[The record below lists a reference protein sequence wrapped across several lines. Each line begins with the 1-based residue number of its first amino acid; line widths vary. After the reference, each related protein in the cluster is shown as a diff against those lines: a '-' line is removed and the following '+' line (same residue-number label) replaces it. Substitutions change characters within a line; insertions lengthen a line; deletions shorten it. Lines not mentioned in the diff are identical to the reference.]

1 VPKKLILH
9 GLVQGVACRYYCSQY
24 GKRLRIRGAV
34 TNLPDGTVKVIL
46 NTSSRSDIE
55 RYMHAIRNN
64 PLGVHFYGRIDS
76 IDVYDYTGPLRGDY
90 LF

>member
-1 VPKKLILH
+1 MPKKLILS

-24 GKRLRIRGAV
+24 GKRLRIRGSV
-34 TNLPDGTVKVIL
+34 SNLSDGTVKVLL
-46 NTSSRSDIE
+46 NTSNMSDID
-55 RYMHAIRNN
+55 RYIDAIRDN

-76 IDVYDYTGPLRGDY
+76 IDMYDYAGPLRGDY